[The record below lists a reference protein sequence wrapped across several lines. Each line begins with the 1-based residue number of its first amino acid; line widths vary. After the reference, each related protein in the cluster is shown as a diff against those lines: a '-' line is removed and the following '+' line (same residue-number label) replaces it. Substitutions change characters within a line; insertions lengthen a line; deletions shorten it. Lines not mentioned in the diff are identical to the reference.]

1 MGVRENKV
9 EKLLDSE
16 FKKIGGITRK
26 WVSPGRDGVPDRICI
41 VDGNV
46 WFVEVKTIDGKLS
59 KVQEREIERLTDVGA
74 NVHTVYGAVDVHIFI
89 EGVVKP
95 ALQASNAL
103 TYDHLDNLDE
113 KLKRTEV

>member
-9 EKLLDSE
+9 EKLLDE
-16 FKKIGGITRK
+16 QFKKLGGLTRK

-41 VDGNV
+41 LDGHV

-59 KVQEREIERLTDVGA
+59 KVQEREIERLKDVGA
-74 NVHTVYGAVDVHIFI
+74 QVHIVYGAVDVHCYI

-95 ALQASNAL
+95 TLRGQNDI
-103 TYDHLDNLDE
+103 T
-113 KLKRTEV
+113 